1 MLKNTLNGSFIQ
13 NQKQDYQVKTSL
25 NYVCSSRKHYTYTKT
40 NIKRGLKKIHHVK
53 INQKKSEVL
62 IPVLKGKFQNNE
74 CYQS

>member
-1 MLKNTLNGSFIQ
+1 MYVHPESITHI
-13 NQKQDYQVKTSL
+13 QKQILKEG
-25 NYVCSSRKHYTYTKT
+25 
-40 NIKRGLKKIHHVK
+40 GLKKIRHVK